1 MLLSRPT
8 LWVLAALVAATAP
21 VISGSA
27 LAENPG
33 RPYPDHTVRIVVP
46 TAPAGAIDGV
56 ARALGAKL
64 AERWSQPVVIDNKPG
79 ANMVIGTDLAAKS
92 TPDGYTLLVAHDGA
106 TAMNVATTPNLPYDP
121 LRDFEPI
128 TLISSLPL
136 VLLANAAVPAGS
148 AGELLDLARRNPGK
162 LNHASGGPA
171 SQMAFALFK
180 HMAKIDVVDIVY
192 KGGALAVTSVMSGE
206 TQLCLADIAS
216 ANAGLQS
223 DKVRVLA
230 VTSAG
235 RLARLPDVPTVT
247 ERAVPGYESVVWIG
261 LFAPAGTPKPIL
273 GKIEDDARAALAL
286 PDLRARLEALQMD
299 VAALP
304 APAFKKRL
312 VADIRK
318 WSELVRDTGLRL
330 AP

>member
-1 MLLSRPT
+1 MSRRRRRIGSA
-8 LWVLAALVAATAP
+8 VAALAAIAAAGP
-21 VISGSA
+21 A
-27 LAENPG
+27 AAEAT
-33 RPYPDHTVRIVVP
+33 YPDHTVRIVVP

-56 ARALGAKL
+56 GRAVGAKL
-64 AERWSQPVVIDNKPG
+64 AERWGQPVVIDNKPG
-79 ANMVIGTDLAAKS
+79 ANMVIGTDLAAKAPS
-92 TPDGYTLLVAHDGA
+92 DGYTLLVAHDGA
-106 TAMNVATTPNLPYDP
+106 MAMNVATTPNLPYDP

-128 TLISSLPL
+128 TLIASLPL
-136 VLLANAAVPAGS
+136 VLMVNAAVPARS
-148 AGELLDLARRNPGK
+148 PDDLLALAHRGPGK

-180 HMAKIDVVDIVY
+180 HMAKIDVVDVVY

-230 VTSAG
+230 VTSTE

-247 ERAVPGYESVVWIG
+247 EHAVPGYESVVWIG
-261 LFAPAGTPKPIL
+261 LFAPKGTPKPVL
-273 GKIEDDARAALAL
+273 AKIESDARAALEGA
-286 PDLRARLEALQMD
+286 DLRARLETLQMD
-299 VAALP
+299 VQALP
-304 APAFKKRL
+304 PPAFKARL
-312 VADIRK
+312 TADIAK
-318 WSELVRDTGLRL
+318 WNNLVRDTGLRL